1 MKCRKEKDHL
11 LALQI
16 DETMTI
22 KDSLQEIQYEYAD
35 SIYLAMIEWNGC
47 YFINSCGLTNFM

>member
-1 MKCRKEKDHL
+1 MKCRKGKDHL

-22 KDSLQEIQYEYAD
+22 KDTLQEIQYEYAD
-35 SIYLAMIEWNGC
+35 FIYLAIIE
-47 YFINSCGLTNFM
+47 